1 MIKDKETQG
10 KTVMFTFEI
19 NDFQF
24 QIQLKPS
31 HAVRATF
38 LLQEELTKSSKLID
52 QNLKSKIQDLEV
64 KKDTLSEEEI
74 KDLESLN
81 EEFRADFTGKLMPM
95 LAKKGKLEDIFELMI
110 ANDTLQNQ
118 ANGKKINELN
128 GAGEMELMTD
138 AVLACFNLIEIFK
151 REEKKK

>member
-1 MIKDKETQG
+1 MIKDTKIHG
-10 KTVMFTFEI
+10 KIVMFTFKI
-19 NDFQF
+19 NDFEF

-38 LLQEELTKSSKLID
+38 LLQEELTKNNKLID
-52 QNLKSKIQDLEV
+52 QNLKSKILDLE
-64 KKDTLSEEEI
+64 KRTDTLSEQEI
-74 KDLESLN
+74 KDLEFLN
-81 EEFRADFTGKLMPM
+81 EEFRVNFSGKLMQM
-95 LAKKGKLEDIFELMI
+95 LAKKGKLEDIFELI
-110 ANDTLQNQ
+110 ISNDTLQNQ
-118 ANGKKINELN
+118 ADGKKITELS

>member
-1 MIKDKETQG
+1 MIKDTKIQG
-10 KTVMFTFEI
+10 KIVMFTFEI
-19 NDFQF
+19 NDFEF

-38 LLQEELTKSSKLID
+38 LLQEELTKSHKFID
-52 QNLKSKIQDLEV
+52 QKLKSKILALETRI
-64 KKDTLSEEEI
+64 DTLSEQEI
-74 KDLESLN
+74 KDLEFLN
-81 EEFRADFTGKLMPM
+81 EEFRVNFSGKLMQM
-95 LAKKGKLEDIFELMI
+95 LSKKGKLEDIFELI
-110 ANDTLQNQ
+110 ISNDTLQNQ
-118 ANGKKINELN
+118 ADGKKITELS